1 MKNKF
6 LQPLSHTPGR
16 ATPPSRPRHA
26 PPVCTCIIK
35 FEKIWKKK
43 LKKIFATLKP
53 LPQPCHAPLTRP
65 RYAFALLNL
74 KKIEKKK

>member
-35 FEKIWKKK
+35 FEKIWKKNW
-43 LKKIFATLKP
+43 KKFLPPLSHSPGHATP
-53 LPQPCHAPLTRP
+53 PSRAPGM
-65 RYAFALLNL
+65 LLHY
-74 KKIEKKK
+74 